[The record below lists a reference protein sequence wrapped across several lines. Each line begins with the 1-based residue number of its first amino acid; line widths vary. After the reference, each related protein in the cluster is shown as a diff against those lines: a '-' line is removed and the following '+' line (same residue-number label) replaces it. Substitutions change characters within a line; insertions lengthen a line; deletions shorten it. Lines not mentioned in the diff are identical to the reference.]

1 MSSAPDSQDC
11 TALGGSRTEVLERS
25 GGEAGALCFVPTRI
39 SGAYVIEPKRHE
51 DERGF
56 FARTFCAREFELHGL
71 NPRIAQCNISFN
83 ALKGTLRGM
92 HFQVAPHAETK
103 MVRCTRGGIYDVLVD
118 LRTDSPTNGEWIA
131 VELTAEN
138 RKTIFVPEGVAH
150 GFQTLVDDVEVFYQM
165 SEFYHADCARGR
177 RWNDPA
183 FDIRWPSWPTVI
195 SEKDANFAL
204 LSRDAAGWV

>member
-1 MSSAPDSQDC
+1 VSYARAPEKSG
-11 TALGGSRTEVLERS
+11 ALGSAQTHVLERS
-25 GGEAGALCFVPTRI
+25 GADAAALSFVPTRI
-39 SGAYVIEPKRHE
+39 SGAYVIQPQQLE

-56 FARTFCAREFELHGL
+56 FARTFCAHEFEIHGL
-71 NPRIAQCNISFN
+71 NPRVAQCNISFN
-83 ALKGTLRGM
+83 LRKGTLRGM
-92 HFQVAPHAETK
+92 HYQVAPHAETK
-103 MVRCTRGGIYDVLVD
+103 LVRCTRGSIYDVLVD

-138 RKTIFVPEGVAH
+138 RKAIYVPEGVAH
-150 GFQTLVDDVEVFYQM
+150 GFQTLVDDAEVLYQM
-165 SEFYHADCARGR
+165 SEFYDPECARGR

-204 LSRDAAGWV
+204 LSRDAAGWL